1 MLIHTWACAASILS
15 NVCFQGF
22 HGCMLFTPEFVFAN
36 TQLYWTFMLGS
47 CLHSFLLWTTGT
59 SEAAY
64 PGHTSG
70 KRRKKK
76 EAKQNLDKDHA
87 ALEAASGIF
96 GDRGG
101 YVRHELELAEQAGV
115 DDNIVCE
122 QFARLFCG
130 QHTSIDSPLP

>member
-1 MLIHTWACAASILS
+1 M
-15 NVCFQGF
+15 
-22 HGCMLFTPEFVFAN
+22 P
-36 TQLYWTFMLGS
+36 GS
-47 CLHSFLLWTTGT
+47 CLHFFLPWTTGT

-70 KRRKKK
+70 KHRKKK
-76 EAKQNLDKDHA
+76 EAKQSLDQDHA
-87 ALEAASGIF
+87 ALKAASCIF

-101 YVRHELELAEQAGV
+101 YVRHELELAEQACV

-130 QHTSIDSPLP
+130 

>member
-1 MLIHTWACAASILS
+1 MLSQIVACRNEGAPALLGGRMIAACAS
-15 NVCFQGF
+15 
-22 HGCMLFTPEFVFAN
+22 P
-36 TQLYWTFMLGS
+36 
-47 CLHSFLLWTTGT
+47 
-59 SEAAY
+59 AA
-64 PGHTSG
+64 PAWQI
-70 KRRKKK
+70 RKKK

-96 GDRGG
+96 GDKGG

-130 QHTSIDSPLP
+130 QHTSVDSPLP